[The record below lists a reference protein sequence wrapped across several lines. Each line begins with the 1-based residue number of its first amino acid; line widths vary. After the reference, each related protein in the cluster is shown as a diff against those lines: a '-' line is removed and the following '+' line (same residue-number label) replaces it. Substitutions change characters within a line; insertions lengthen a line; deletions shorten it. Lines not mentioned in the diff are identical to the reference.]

1 MKIIDSERTA
11 AFKAFVDSHDFFLV
25 AGHKDPDGDCVS
37 SSLAA
42 AAILKALKKECVLL
56 NAGPFKRP
64 EIRQYEKEFT
74 SQVPFMSRQDKKA
87 CGLLIVDCSELSRTG
102 DLADELKGFDTF
114 IIDHHK
120 TAGLLDGAQ
129 GIIDPSSPA
138 AVCLLAML
146 YENLIGKPDPQT
158 ARIMF
163 LGLSTDTGFFRF
175 LREDSAEV
183 FELAARLVRYGA
195 NPNKIYNH
203 ITGGKPYSTRKLL
216 GLLLSRTERY
226 CQGKLA
232 LTYETM
238 EDTKNYGQEG
248 RDSDALYAA
257 LLSVEGV
264 EAAVFLRQETDS
276 SCTGGFRSLDDID
289 VSAVAA
295 KFGGGG
301 HKNASGMSVQGK
313 IATLIPQ
320 VVKEFSKILC

>member
-1 MKIIDSERTA
+1 MKIIDSEQTA
-11 AFKAFVDSHDFFLV
+11 AFKSFVDSHDAFIV
-25 AGHKDPDGDCVS
+25 AGHKDPDGDCVA

-42 AAILKALKKECVLL
+42 AAILKALGKECVLL

-64 EIRQYEKEFT
+64 EIRQYESQFS
-74 SQVPFMSRQDKKA
+74 SQVPFLSQADRKA
-87 CGLLIVDCSELSRTG
+87 CGLIMVDCSELPRLG
-102 DLADELKGFDTF
+102 DLGQSLKGMDTF
-114 IIDHHK
+114 IVDHHK
-120 TAGLLDGAQ
+120 TAEVPEGAQ
-129 GIIDPSSPA
+129 SVIDPTSPA
-138 AVCLLAML
+138 AVCLLTML
-146 YENLIGKPDPQT
+146 YEALVGRPDPET
-158 ARIMF
+158 AKIMF

-175 LREDSAEV
+175 LREDSAPV

-195 NPNKIYNH
+195 NPNKMYNR

-216 GLLLSRTERY
+216 GLLLSKTERY
-226 CQGKLA
+226 CGGKLA

-238 EDTKNYGQEG
+238 EDTKNWGQEG
-248 RDSDALYAA
+248 RDSDSLYTA

-264 EAAVFLRQETDS
+264 EAAVFLRQETET

-301 HKNASGMSVQGK
+301 HKNASGMSVDGK

-320 VVKEFSKILC
+320 IVKEFSRIL

>member
-1 MKIIDSERTA
+1 MKILDSQQCA
-11 AFKAFVDSHDFFLV
+11 AFKAFVESHGYFIV

-42 AAILKALKKECVLL
+42 AAILKAMGKECLLL
-56 NAGPFKRP
+56 NVGPFKRP
-64 EIRQYEKEFT
+64 EIRQYEKNFA
-74 SQVPFMSRQDKKA
+74 SQLPFMSQEDRKN
-87 CGLLIVDCSELSRTG
+87 CGLLVVDCSELPRIG
-102 DLADELKGFDTF
+102 DIGESLKGFDAF

-120 TAGLLDGAQ
+120 TAEIPAGA
-129 GIIDPSSPA
+129 GAIIDPTSPA

-146 YENLIGKPDPQT
+146 YESLVGKPDAET
-158 ARIMF
+158 AKIMF

-195 NPNKIYNH
+195 NPNKIYNR
-203 ITGGKPYSTRKLL
+203 ITGGKPWPTRKLL
-216 GLLLSRTERY
+216 GLLLSRTERF
-226 CQGKLA
+226 CNGKLA

-248 RDSDALYAA
+248 RDSDALYSA
-257 LLSVEGV
+257 LLSAQGV
-264 EAAVFLRQETDS
+264 EAVVFLRQETDS
-276 SCTGGFRSLDDID
+276 SCTGGFRSLDNID

-320 VVKEFSKILC
+320 IVKEFSRVL

>member
-1 MKIIDSERTA
+1 MKILDSQQCA
-11 AFKAFVDSHDFFLV
+11 AFKAFVESHGYFLV

-42 AAILKALKKECVLL
+42 EAILKAMGKECLLL
-56 NAGPFKRP
+56 NVGPFKRP
-64 EIRQYEKEFT
+64 EIRQYEKKFA
-74 SQVPFMSRQDKKA
+74 SQIPFMSQEDRKN
-87 CGLLIVDCSELSRTG
+87 CGLLIVDCSELPRTG
-102 DLADELKGFDTF
+102 DIGESLKGFDTF

-120 TAGLLDGAQ
+120 TAEIPAGAQ
-129 GIIDPSSPA
+129 AIIDPTSPA
-138 AVCLLAML
+138 AVCLLTML
-146 YENLIGKPDPQT
+146 YESLIGAPDAET
-158 ARIMF
+158 AKIMF

-195 NPNKIYNH
+195 NPNKIYNR
-203 ITGGKPYSTRKLL
+203 ITGGKPWPTRKLL

-226 CQGKLA
+226 CNGKLA

-248 RDSDALYAA
+248 RDSDALYSA
-257 LLSVEGV
+257 LLSAQGV
-264 EAAVFLRQETDS
+264 EAAVFLRQETES
-276 SCTGGFRSLDDID
+276 SCTGGFRSLDNID

-320 VVKEFSKILC
+320 IVKEFSRIL